1 MLYNLTSLIN
11 EDTPQE
17 THSNENDEPD
27 TWLKASDKLPTPVF
41 TGELGDKA
49 FKDLELFH
57 KYYESK
63 FEGNLGARS
72 RNTAAETFSG
82 TGASKAECSRQF
94 LLYYGESL
102 KRLFDSANIDF
113 SIRKTTDS
121 TESPCLLFSETNKK
135 GLVFVD
141 ISDLE
146 FSKFLSNKKVPS
158 NSEFE
163 SIIKGVYT
171 KFINLET
178 TRGIVSNGGTTL
190 FLEIDETKLD
200 ELLQVGCYSNPEDF
214 VVPFRYKVIRLDE
227 DFTTMGGLIAW
238 IYRAIS
244 KSETSRLEEKK
255 VVDKFN
261 KLVQLKPPHF
271 SEITKYIED
280 KCKQIPGTDA
290 KIAAT
295 HIIGEGET
303 MKMFDYV
310 QDQSFKME
318 VGKLCTVFPFF
329 KKILKPLNRNEPV
342 VMTMYSP
349 DFLAREAGHA
359 ETPFEFH
366 KSCIDRCLREA
377 VCYSRI
383 EKYNSNKTTA
393 KKIHTKKLYYYG
405 SFTLDLKFRKIFA
418 YYTLTSHVG
427 GGQKLFFGETVINGC
442 RQMKN
447 LAKLGIQLKIHGHSF
462 AIVNGIPVF
471 LDISSVNDRIL
482 EYDCSEDMKIFMKNF
497 NLLEKDMEDF
507 KKEI

>member
-1 MLYNLTSLIN
+1 MLYNLTSIIN

-17 THSNENDEPD
+17 THSNENDEPG
-27 TWLKASDKLPTPVF
+27 TRLKASDKLPTPVF
-41 TGELGDKA
+41 TGELGDEA

-63 FEGNLGARS
+63 FEGNFGARS

-82 TGASKAECSRQF
+82 AGASKAECSRQF

-113 SIRKTTDS
+113 LIRKTTDS

-146 FSKFLSNKKVPS
+146 FSKFLSNKKVPF

-200 ELLQVGCYSNPEDF
+200 ELLQVGCHSNPEDF

-318 VGKLCTVFPFF
+318 
-329 KKILKPLNRNEPV
+329 
-342 VMTMYSP
+342 
-349 DFLAREAGHA
+349 
-359 ETPFEFH
+359 
-366 KSCIDRCLREA
+366 
-377 VCYSRI
+377 
-383 EKYNSNKTTA
+383 
-393 KKIHTKKLYYYG
+393 KLYYYG
-405 SFTLDLKFRKIFA
+405 SFTLDLKFRKLFA
-418 YYTLTSHVG
+418 YYTLTSHVE
-427 GGQKLFFGETVINGC
+427 GGQKLFFGETIINGC

-447 LAKLGIQLKIHGHSF
+447 LAKLGVQLKIHGHSF

-471 LDISSVNDRIL
+471 LDITSVNDRIL